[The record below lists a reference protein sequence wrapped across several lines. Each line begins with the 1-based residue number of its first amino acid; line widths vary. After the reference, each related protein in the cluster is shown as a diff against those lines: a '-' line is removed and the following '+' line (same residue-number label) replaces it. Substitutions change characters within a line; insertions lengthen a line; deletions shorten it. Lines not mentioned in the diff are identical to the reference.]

1 MPPNAVGMAAAGLA
15 QSVGLLLVGAA
26 TVRARVLPLP
36 WGALP
41 LAIIVLEALS
51 TYVATPAYFAL
62 GGRNL
67 EAPVLDAVPLLGS
80 LCWALLGYALLSG
93 RGGRVGRPTSVR

>member
-1 MPPNAVGMAAAGLA
+1 MPL
-15 QSVGLLLVGAA
+15 A
-26 TVRARVLPLP
+26 TVL
-36 WGALP
+36 
-41 LAIIVLEALS
+41 LEALS